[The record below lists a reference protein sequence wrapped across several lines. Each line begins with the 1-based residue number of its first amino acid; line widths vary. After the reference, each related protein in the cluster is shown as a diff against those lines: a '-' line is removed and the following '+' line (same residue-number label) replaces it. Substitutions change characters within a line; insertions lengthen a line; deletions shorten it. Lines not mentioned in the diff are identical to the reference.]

1 MRKKRKIKIFLGF
14 LGICVFLGIIGSSI
28 VLFWAANLKVPD
40 SQSFNE
46 RKMVQS
52 TKIYDRTGKILL
64 WDIHENIQ
72 RTVVPF
78 DEISRNL
85 KNATVAVED
94 SNFYHHHGIVLSS
107 LIRAIF
113 VDTITGRFSQ
123 GGSTISQ
130 QLVKNAFLTKDKS
143 FVRKIK
149 EIILTLKMEKVL
161 SKEEILNLYLNE
173 ISYGG
178 TIYGAEAASENFLG
192 KKARDLTLAESAYLA
207 ALPKAPTYYSPYGE
221 HPKELED
228 RKNFILG
235 RMTELGFITS
245 EEEKIA
251 KEEKVNFIGGGNTSF
266 KAPHFSIFIRSYLEN
281 KYGRD
286 AIEEDG
292 LKVTTTLDY
301 ELQQKAETL
310 VAQYAKENKEKYNAS
325 NAGLVAIDPKTGQ
338 ILVMVGSKDYFN
350 VEDQGNFNITFAHR
364 QPGSSIKP
372 FVYATAFKKGFT
384 PDTIVYD
391 LKTEFTAACNAD
403 GTPGP
408 NAKPEDC
415 YSPDDYDGLFRGPI
429 TLRNSL
435 AQSVNISSVKVLYLA
450 GLENS
455 IQTATDMGIT
465 SLNDPNRL
473 GLSLVLGGGEVSP
486 LELTGAYSVFA
497 NGGIRNSITGIL
509 KIEDKDGNVLEE
521 FSSHPQEVL
530 DKNIALLI
538 SDILSDNTA
547 RTPAFGTNSP
557 LYFPDRQVAAKT
569 GTTNNYRDAW
579 VMGYT
584 PSFTAG
590 VWVGNN
596 DNTSME
602 KKVAGFIAAPLWN
615 AFFTE
620 ALKKLPVEEFE
631 KPVPQPEPKPI
642 LAGEWKIMS
651 TTTPSFFV
659 KPEIHDIL
667 YWVNKDDPLGPPPEN
682 PALDPQFSHWEWA
695 VQKWVREQG
704 Y

>member
-1 MRKKRKIKIFLGF
+1 MRKKSKLRIFWGF
-14 LGICVFLGIIGSSI
+14 LGICIFLGIIGSGI
-28 VLFWAANLKVPD
+28 ILFWAANLKVPD

-46 RKMVQS
+46 RKTVQS

-64 WDIHENIQ
+64 WDIHQNIQ

-78 DEISRNL
+78 NQISRNL
-85 KNATVAVED
+85 KNATVAIED
-94 SNFYHHHGIVLSS
+94 DTFYHHHGIVFSS
-107 LIRAIF
+107 LVRAFLI
-113 VDTITGRFSQ
+113 DIITGKFGQ

-130 QLVKNAFLTKDKS
+130 QLVKNTLLTREKS
-143 FVRKIK
+143 FTRKIK

-178 TIYGAEAASENFLG
+178 TIYGAEAASENFFG
-192 KKARDLTLAESAYLA
+192 KKADSLDLAESAYLA
-207 ALPKAPTYYSPYGE
+207 ALPQAPTYYSPYGD
-221 HPKELED
+221 HRQELES
-228 RKNFILG
+228 RKNLVLK
-235 RMTELGFITS
+235 RMADLGFITP
-245 EEEKIA
+245 EEELSAQK
-251 KEEKVNFIGGGNTSF
+251 EKVNFLGGGNNSL

-292 LKVTTTLDY
+292 LKITTTLNY
-301 ELQQKAETL
+301 ELQQKAEQL
-310 VAQYAKENKEKYNAS
+310 VAQYAKENKEKFNAG
-325 NAGLVAIDPKTGQ
+325 NAGLVAIDPRTGQ

-350 VEDQGNFNITFAHR
+350 VADQGNFNITISHR

-408 NAKPEDC
+408 NVKPEDC

-450 GLENS
+450 GLQDS

-465 SLNDPNRL
+465 SLNDPNRF

-486 LELTGAYSVFA
+486 LEMTGAYSVFA
-497 NGGIRNSITGIL
+497 NNGERNPIAGIL
-509 KIEDKDGNVLEE
+509 KIEDKNGNVLEE
-521 FSSHPQEVL
+521 FSSHSQEAL
-530 DKNIALLI
+530 DRNIALLI
-538 SDILSDNTA
+538 SDVLSDNVA
-547 RTPAFGTNSP
+547 RTPAFGASSP
-557 LYFPDRQVAAKT
+557 LYFPGRQVAAKT

-584 PSFTAG
+584 PSMAVG

-596 DNTSME
+596 DNTPMA

-615 AFFTE
+615 AFFSE
-620 ALKKLPVEEFE
+620 ALKNLPVEEFE
-631 KPVPQPEPKPI
+631 KPAPLPEPKPI
-642 LAGEWKIMS
+642 LAGDWG
-651 TTTPSFFV
+651 TGG
-659 KPEIHDIL
+659 IHDTL
-667 YWVNKDDPLGPPPEN
+667 YWVNKDDPLGPQPEN
-682 PALDPQFSHWEWA
+682 PALDPQFSHWEYA
-695 VQKWVREQG
+695 VQKWARENG

>member
-1 MRKKRKIKIFLGF
+1 M
-14 LGICVFLGIIGSSI
+14 GICIFFGIVGSGI

-46 RKMVQS
+46 RKTVQS

-94 SNFYHHHGIVLSS
+94 SSFYHHHGIVLSS
-107 LIRAIF
+107 LVRAFF
-113 VDTITGRFSQ
+113 VDLITGKFEQ

-130 QLVKNAFLTKDKS
+130 QLVKNAFLTNSKS
-143 FVRKIK
+143 FSRKIK

-178 TIYGAEAASENFLG
+178 TIYGVEAASENFFG
-192 KKARDLTLAESAYLA
+192 KKAKDLTLAESVYLA

-221 HPKELED
+221 HRKELEE

-235 RMTELGFITS
+235 RMTELDFITP
-245 EEEKIA
+245 EEEKAA
-251 KEEKVNFIGGGNTSF
+251 KEEKVNFIGGGDNSLR
-266 KAPHFSIFIRSYLEN
+266 APHFSIFIRSYLEK
-281 KYGRD
+281 KYGKD
-286 AIEEDG
+286 AIEEG

-301 ELQQKAETL
+301 GLQQKAEEL
-310 VAQYAKENKEKYNAS
+310 VAQYAKENKEKFNAN
-325 NAGLVAIDPKTGQ
+325 NAGLIAINPRTGQ
-338 ILVMVGSKDYFN
+338 ILVMVGSKDYFD
-350 VEDQGNFNITFAHR
+350 VKEEGNFNITLSHR

-372 FVYATAFKKGFT
+372 FIYATAFKKGFT
-384 PDTIVYD
+384 PDTIVFD
-391 LKTEFTAACNAD
+391 LRTEFNPSCNPD

-408 NAKPEDC
+408 NMKPEDC
-415 YSPDDYDGLFRGPI
+415 YNPENYDLLFRGPI
-429 TLRNSL
+429 SLRNSL

-450 GLENS
+450 GLQDS
-455 IQTATDMGIT
+455 IQTAQDMGIT
-465 SLNDPNRL
+465 TLNDPNRI
-473 GLSLVLGGGEVSP
+473 GLTLVLGGGEVSL

-497 NGGIRNSITGIL
+497 NNGERNPITGIL
-509 KIEDKDGNVLEE
+509 KIEDKDGNILEE
-521 FSSHPQEVL
+521 FFPHPQQVL
-530 DKNIALLI
+530 DRNIALLI
-538 SDILSDNTA
+538 SDIISDNNA
-547 RTPAFGTNSP
+547 RAPMFGTASP
-557 LYFPDRQVAAKT
+557 LYFPGRQVAVKT

-579 VMGYT
+579 VIGYT
-584 PSFTAG
+584 PSFAAG

-631 KPVPQPEPKPI
+631 KPVPPPEPKPI
-642 LAGEWKIMS
+642 LAGDWK
-651 TTTPSFFV
+651 TGGV
-659 KPEIHDIL
+659 HDTL
-667 YWVNKDDPLGPPPEN
+667 YWINKDDPLGPQPTD
-682 PALDPQFSHWEWA
+682 PATDPQFSHWEYV
-695 VQKWVREQG
+695 VQKWVKEKG